1 VVYGNP
7 EVTTGGRALKFYS
20 TMRLEVRKVE
30 TLKQGDQSIGSRVRV
45 KIVKNKVAPP
55 FKQAEFDI
63 MYGSGIS
70 REGDTLDCAVQYDIV
85 NKAGAWYSY
94 QDQRIGQGRENVK
107 AYLRENPEML
117 LEIEERVK
125 KALSG
130 TEEPEDKGDAE
141 VEDQFNQEMI
151 QMFDEVDDEF
161 DLPDGLIDTETGEI
175 F

>member
-1 VVYGNP
+1 
-7 EVTTGGRALKFYS
+7 
-20 TMRLEVRKVE
+20 
-30 TLKQGDQSIGSRVRV
+30 
-45 KIVKNKVAPP
+45 
-55 FKQAEFDI
+55 

-141 VEDQFNQEMI
+141 VEEQFNQEMI
-151 QMFDEVDDEF
+151 QMFDDFDDEF
-161 DLPDGLIDTETGEI
+161 NLPDGLIDTETGEI